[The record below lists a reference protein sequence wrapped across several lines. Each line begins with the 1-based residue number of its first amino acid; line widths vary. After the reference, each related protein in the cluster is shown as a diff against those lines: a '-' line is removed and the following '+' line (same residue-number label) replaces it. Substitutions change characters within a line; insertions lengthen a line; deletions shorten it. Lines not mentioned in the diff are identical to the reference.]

1 MTQFVELHNFVI
13 FRILQSIVPLL
24 VHQQSP
30 CVSLHNTYWVYTF
43 VYYSIP
49 PFPQTPS
56 GCVFGGYTDVSWSS
70 RFKRGKFASSPKSFL
85 FTLVNPSNTPPSKFE
100 INQPAYAINNHPRLV
115 PMVQYNTCSY

>member
-43 VYYSIP
+43 VYYSIL
-49 PFPQTPS
+49 QYTSAPS
-56 GCVFGGYTDVSWSS
+56 DSQWLCIWRLHRCFLEQSIQEGQVCQLSQILSLHS
-70 RFKRGKFASSPKSFL
+70 CQSIKHASEQ
-85 FTLVNPSNTPPSKFE
+85 V
-100 INQPAYAINNHPRLV
+100 
-115 PMVQYNTCSY
+115 